1 VQVEFNQACLAVNAA
16 AQSDGA
22 DAGGDDTGAPPI
34 HRGVVITG
42 YAGWAPGQ
50 LAGEVRGGMWGWI
63 EPPNIERELFG
74 LAATGQSGSTDEN
87 LIAVENL
94 IEVELGGLW
103 QRARDSPHLQM
114 VLPGV

>member
-34 HRGVVITG
+34 HRGVVI
-42 YAGWAPGQ
+42 
-50 LAGEVRGGMWGWI
+50 
-63 EPPNIERELFG
+63 
-74 LAATGQSGSTDEN
+74 TGQSGSTDEN